1 MTQGDNRFDLSP
13 QNQSTDWEA
22 LARRV
27 TGESSPEESAR
38 IDAWLAGHPEQ
49 REILATLDDAM
60 SRMADDIPRDID
72 IEGALAR
79 VKARRDTAGKPV
91 LELRAARQTGSRHPV
106 WRVAIPA
113 LAASGILAIGLLTW
127 QSGGGSR
134 PEVASSLE
142 QPRMLATGVGVR
154 DSLELPDGSRVVLG
168 PLSSVKIGNEFTSG
182 ARVVEVAGDAWFEVV
197 HDESRPFT
205 VRAGNA
211 TIVDVGTKFT
221 VRSDALTGV
230 SVSVTEG
237 AVSLA
242 KADVPGPGAVILNAG
257 DNGLLQND
265 GRIVTSRGTVT
276 EEDAAWMSGR
286 LVFREA
292 PMTQVVSSVKRWYGI
307 DLKLSEPKL
316 ADRRITATFDNETP
330 EAMLDILR
338 LVLGAEIQ
346 RRGDTAI
353 VSTGGRS
360 VRSN

>member
-1 MTQGDNRFDLSP
+1 
-13 QNQSTDWEA
+13 
-22 LARRV
+22 
-27 TGESSPEESAR
+27 
-38 IDAWLAGHPEQ
+38 
-49 REILATLDDAM
+49 
-60 SRMADDIPRDID
+60 
-72 IEGALAR
+72 
-79 VKARRDTAGKPV
+79 
-91 LELRAARQTGSRHPV
+91 
-106 WRVAIPA
+106 
-113 LAASGILAIGLLTW
+113 
-127 QSGGGSR
+127 
-134 PEVASSLE
+134 
-142 QPRMLATGVGVR
+142 MLATGVGVR

-168 PLSSVKIGNEFTSG
+168 PLSSVKIGNEFESG

-237 AVSLA
+237 AVSLG
-242 KADVPGPGAVILNAG
+242 KVDVSDPAGVILNAG
-257 DNGLLQND
+257 DNGFLQND
-265 GRIVTSRGTVT
+265 GQIVTSRGTVT
-276 EEDAAWMSGR
+276 EEDVAWMSGR

-307 DLKLSEPKL
+307 ELKLSEPKL

-330 EAMLDILR
+330 EAVLDILR
-338 LVLGAEIQ
+338 LVLGADIQ